1 MTSPPTRLSRP
12 GLEPVLSSEQLV
24 TAALQSHAQ
33 DATEA
38 CCHRDGRRKAKVLVP
53 FSAAMT
59 PLSPVEACH
68 KEAAVAPRLARAAET
83 RMEVKAISASANYK
97 RLREGNIQIGY
108 DIIHSY
114 FLVY

>member
-1 MTSPPTRLSRP
+1 MTSPPTPLSRP

-24 TAALQSHAQ
+24 TAAHQSHAQ

-68 KEAAVAPRLARAAET
+68 EEAAVALRLARAAET
-83 RMEVKAISASANYK
+83 RMEVKHMSALANYK
-97 RLREGNIQIGY
+97 RLREGNIRIDY
-108 DIIHSY
+108 DIIHMHT
-114 FLVY
+114 V